1 MMNRN
6 LDAFDARIQRIAK
19 DEKAKGR
26 LIAGEGEVRETQV
39 NLSQLKRAA
48 APKRESG
55 ELILAA
61 PKWAMAFLLGAAAM
75 LAGFVLMVL
84 GESDVAGHA
93 PFLWESMFSPEYAA
107 RVLSPAGGMENNLR
121 ALAGVLQSSI

>member
-6 LDAFDARIQRIAK
+6 LDAFDARIQRIAR

-93 PFLWESMFSPEYAA
+93 PFLWETMFSPEYAA

-121 ALAGVLQSSI
+121 AHAGVLQSSI

>member
-1 MMNRN
+1 MTMVIMRHACE
-6 LDAFDARIQRIAK
+6 LAIGIVALVTAATFIGFRGGMAK
-19 DEKAKGR
+19 
-26 LIAGEGEVRETQV
+26 T
-39 NLSQLKRAA
+39 
-48 APKRESG
+48 
-55 ELILAA
+55 
-61 PKWAMAFLLGAAAM
+61 AM

-93 PFLWESMFSPEYAA
+93 PFLWETMFSPEYAA

>member
-48 APKRESG
+48 LPK
-55 ELILAA
+55 
-61 PKWAMAFLLGAAAM
+61 LGTGA
-75 LAGFVLMVL
+75 L
-84 GESDVAGHA
+84 
-93 PFLWESMFSPEYAA
+93 PY
-107 RVLSPAGGMENNLR
+107 AGGLAEAKDRLIENFPAHLK
-121 ALAGVLQSSI
+121 AGA

>member
-93 PFLWESMFSPEYAA
+93 PFLWETMFSPEYAA